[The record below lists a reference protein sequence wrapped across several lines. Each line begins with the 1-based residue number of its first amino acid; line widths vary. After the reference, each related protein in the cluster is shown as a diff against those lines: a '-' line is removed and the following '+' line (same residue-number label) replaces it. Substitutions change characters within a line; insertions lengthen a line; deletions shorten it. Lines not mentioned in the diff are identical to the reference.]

1 MKPTVQVEKGD
12 QPRKGL
18 NHTDLG
24 VRPLQ
29 GRGKKEAAS
38 FRGFHP
44 PLVKPSKT
52 FVFFPFGETLWTI
65 VNTFTKKSL
74 FFVTEF
80 RACMGPGGVFR
91 RLRVATSP
99 GSHAP
104 PRRVLMSP
112 RPASPRLRVPASL
125 YKILPSRLELGA
137 GELTAVVGL
146 NRGGSKQRKTRAGQV
161 REREEGLLGETRKRD
176 AAAIAE
182 PAKALSAAF
191 SSTSRPLI
199 PRP

>member
-1 MKPTVQVEKGD
+1 MFDPFRVG
-12 QPRKGL
+12 
-18 NHTDLG
+18 
-24 VRPLQ
+24 
-29 GRGKKEAAS
+29 GKKEAAS

-44 PLVKPSKT
+44 RLVKPSKT

-65 VNTFTKKSL
+65 VNAFTKKSL

-104 PRRVLMSP
+104 PRRVPMSRPRRVLMSP